1 MPFWQCVARAPVQ
14 VVLRPRKKKQD
25 PRTVIQGKLPPY
37 GENAAPWQK
46 QCRIH
51 VRTCRLPRERG
62 GDTTYAR
69 TCKPECK
76 YVCPRFACKGMK
88 S

>member
-25 PRTVIQGKLPPY
+25 PRTVIQGKPPPY

-51 VRTCRLPRERG
+51 VRTYVPPPAGAGRRHYVR
-62 GDTTYAR
+62 TYVQA
-69 TCKPECK
+69 
-76 YVCPRFACKGMK
+76 
-88 S
+88 